1 MKAKPNILRLRHKGA
16 ILAVCF
22 VAITVVMLLTSTIFF
37 MVQGDTATTAL
48 LESRAETRRE
58 VAAIGEQLVAKC
70 VAGEL
75 NSYVLPDGYT
85 CVTTTAEDGS
95 QTTMIL
101 KRGDTLVLR
110 VTVSAKGKIL
120 TWETNPK
127 TASEPL
133 PEAGTGAGEETSS
146 AEPDAESETTP

>member
-1 MKAKPNILRLRHKGA
+1 MKAKPNILRRRHKGA

-58 VAAIGEQLVAKC
+58 VAAIGEQLVA
-70 VAGEL
+70 GTL
-75 NSYVLPDGYT
+75 DPGSLPEGYT
-85 CVTTTAEDGS
+85 CETVTAEDGS

-120 TWETNPK
+120 AWETNPK

-133 PEAGTGAGEETSS
+133 PDAGTGAGEETPS
-146 AEPDAESETTP
+146 AEPAAGGETTP

>member
-1 MKAKPNILRLRHKGA
+1 MKAKPNILRRRHKGA

-22 VAITVVMLLTSTIFF
+22 AAITVVMLLTSTIFF

-58 VAAIGEQLVAKC
+58 VAAIGEQLVA
-70 VAGEL
+70 GTL
-75 NSYVLPDGYT
+75 DPGSLPEGYT
-85 CVTTTAEDGS
+85 CETVTAEDGS

-120 TWETNPK
+120 AWETNPK
-127 TASEPL
+127 TSSEPL
-133 PEAGTGAGEETSS
+133 PDAGTGAGEETPS
-146 AEPDAESETTP
+146 AEPAAGGETTP